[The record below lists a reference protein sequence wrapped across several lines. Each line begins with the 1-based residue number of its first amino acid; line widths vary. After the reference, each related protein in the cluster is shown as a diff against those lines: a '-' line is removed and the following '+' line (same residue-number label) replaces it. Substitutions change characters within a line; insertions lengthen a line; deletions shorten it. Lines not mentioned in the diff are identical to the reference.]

1 LITEA
6 ELISRLQQKD
16 EWAFQHLVK
25 THKDRVYA
33 IVFNLLQDEHD
44 ADDTAQ
50 EVFIQIYESIHR
62 FQQEA
67 KLGTWIY
74 RIAVRKAIDKLRSIK
89 ARNRLHKIFPWWM
102 PTEEGSKNSV
112 AFHPGV
118 IAEQKEKAAALLA
131 SVRKLPVNQQTAF
144 TLIRLQ
150 GMPYEEA
157 ASLMN
162 MSIKAVE
169 SLISRAKTNL
179 QKYLENHYTLHK

>member
-1 LITEA
+1 MITEA

-16 EWAFQHLVK
+16 EWSFQYLVNA
-25 THKDRVYA
+25 HKDRVYA

-50 EVFIQIYESIHR
+50 EVFIQVYESIQT
-62 FQQEA
+62 FNQDA
-67 KLGTWIY
+67 KLSTWIY
-74 RIAVRKAIDKLRSIK
+74 RIAVRKAIDKLRSRK

-102 PTEEGSKNSV
+102 PTEDGSKNSV

-118 IAEQKEKAAALLA
+118 IAEQKEKAAALMA

-150 GMPYEEA
+150 GMTYEET
-157 ASLMN
+157 ASLMK

-169 SLISRAKTNL
+169 SLISRAKNNL
-179 QKYLENHYTLHK
+179 QKYLEQYYTTQK